1 MLSNL
6 AMPAKLFVYLA
17 LFSLVVYVIQSG
29 MSMGMGMGM
38 MRTIISKLIII
49 AIWAYVL
56 NMVARSGGASFAVS
70 WAFAL
75 LPFVP
80 VGLQFMF

>member
-6 AMPAKLFVYLA
+6 ALPSRTFVYLA
-17 LFSLVVYVIQSG
+17 VLSLVIYVVQSG

-38 MRTIISKLIII
+38 MRTIISKLIVI
-49 AIWAYVL
+49 AIWAYVI
-56 NMVARSGGASFAVS
+56 NMVARSGGASFAVA
-70 WAFAL
+70 WAL
-75 LPFVP
+75 GLIPFMP